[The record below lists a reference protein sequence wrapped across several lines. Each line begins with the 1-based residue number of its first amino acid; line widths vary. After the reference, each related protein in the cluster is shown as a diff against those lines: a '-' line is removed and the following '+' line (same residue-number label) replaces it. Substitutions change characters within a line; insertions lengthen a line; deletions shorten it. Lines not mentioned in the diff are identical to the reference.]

1 MFRITGRACIYAYT
15 RRSVAGVAVAL
26 TIVTLLT
33 IGLTFSGASLA
44 TALART

>member
-1 MFRITGRACIYAYT
+1 VFRITGRACIYAYT

-33 IGLTFSGASLA
+33 IGLTLSGASLVTAPTA
-44 TALART
+44 T

>member
-1 MFRITGRACIYAYT
+1 MGVQEYRTCLHVYT
-15 RRSVAGVAVAL
+15 RSIVADMVAL

-33 IGLTFSGASLA
+33 GGLTFSGASLA